1 VDEVGD
7 ASRPAVGVFVRKSA
21 FKLVLESTARRALRS
36 EEVAGRV
43 VVVVVVVVEAGSA
56 LVGLEVVAAAFGAAR
71 VVDEGRVIVEERT
84 SSI

>member
-43 VVVVVVVVEAGSA
+43 VVVEEVEAGSA

>member
-1 VDEVGD
+1 VDEVRD
-7 ASRPAVGVFVRKSA
+7 ASGPAVAVFVRKSA
-21 FKLVLESTARRALRS
+21 LRLVLESTARRALRS

-43 VVVVVVVVEAGSA
+43 VVVVVVEAGST